1 MWAVG
6 LICVAAAQVLVGV
19 LMIQQTRWTGN
30 AREYVMGL
38 VDDLK
43 AIKDQLG
50 RAHEEIVLRVTSLDE
65 KLAAAG
71 VVDPEVVATLEA
83 IKATAQ
89 ALDDIVPDEV
99 AELPTSEEVNE
110 QQ

>member
-50 RAHEEIVLRVTSLDE
+50 RAHEEIVARVASLDA

-71 VVDPEVVATLEA
+71 VADPEVVATLEA

-89 ALDDIVPDEV
+89 ALDDIVPDDVATVAEEV
-99 AELPTSEEVNE
+99 ASDN
-110 QQ
+110 QD